1 MKGIHLDDKSAGGET
16 RTLMDRSPGDFESP
30 ASTNFT
36 TPAWTLK
43 FYEKNGSMSRR
54 KNFEWE
60 SKKTRLKREMVRATI
75 EMRFLNLKNDL

>member
-1 MKGIHLDDKSAGGET
+1 
-16 RTLMDRSPGDFESP
+16 
-30 ASTNFT
+30 
-36 TPAWTLK
+36 
-43 FYEKNGSMSRR
+43 MSRR